1 MAATHAHAVAE
12 SAAQLRTPG
21 TNPWMPL
28 AYLSLYRLVLAV
40 LFAMLALMQF
50 TPRPLGTFHP
60 EVFTTASF
68 IYLVFAVFCALA
80 VQRRNPAFEQQLL
93 VSTGVDVIALCALMY
108 ASGGVQSG
116 LGMLVLVAVAGGSV
130 LSRRRIAF
138 LFASLASVAVLVQQI
153 VLAWDWWVPVSDY
166 THGGLL
172 GLGFFTTAALAHL
185 SAQRIRA
192 SESLVEQHAVD
203 LANLAELNEHIVQ
216 RMQSGVL
223 VIDRNGEIPLVN
235 HAASALL
242 ALPSEP
248 LPGGIA
254 ENLPAMAELLA
265 RWRRDSD
272 RSSYVMASPATGG
285 ELVVSFA
292 ALGARASAGVVVFLE
307 DAAAMN
313 QRAQQLKLASLG
325 RLTAGIAH
333 EVRNPLGA
341 ISHAGELLGEN
352 PALPRSERRLTEIIN
367 TNAKRVNEIIEN
379 VMQLSRRQAT
389 SPEHMEL
396 ADWVAE
402 FARDFA
408 AETGAQDALETRL
421 EPNSIV
427 VRFDPGQLRQ
437 VVWNLCENG
446 LRHGNDPARVEL
458 RAGLHA
464 DTRRPYLEVA
474 DNGSGID
481 VEHAQ
486 HIFEPFFTTHAE
498 GSGLGL
504 YIARELC
511 LSNQA
516 SLVLAPAE
524 EGACFRLNFADP
536 RRNTEPD
543 AAVR

>member
-1 MAATHAHAVAE
+1 MEHAVG
-12 SAAQLRTPG
+12 QGTGVRLRAPA

-28 AYLSLYRLVLAV
+28 AYLSLYRLVLAL

-68 IYLVFAVFCALA
+68 IYLAFAVLCALA
-80 VQRRNPAFEQQLL
+80 VQRRRPAFELQLL
-93 VSTGVDVIALCALMY
+93 ISTGVDVVALCVLMY

-138 LFASLASVAVLVQQI
+138 LFASLASLAVLIQQI

-192 SESLVEQHAVD
+192 SETLVQQHAVD
-203 LANLAELNEHIVQ
+203 LASLAELNEHIVQ

-223 VIDRNGEIPLVN
+223 VIDRHGDIPLIN
-235 HAASALL
+235 HAASTLL
-242 ALPSEP
+242 ALPGETP
-248 LPGGIA
+248 PGGIA
-254 ENLPAMAELLA
+254 ESLPAMAELLA

-272 RSSYVMASPATGG
+272 RSSYVMSSPATGG

-292 ALGARASAGVVVFLE
+292 ALGARANAGVVVFLE

-389 SPEHMEL
+389 SPERMEL
-396 ADWVAE
+396 SEWLAE
-402 FARDFA
+402 FVKDFS
-408 AETGAQDALETRL
+408 AETGAREVLDTALD
-421 EPNSIV
+421 PPSIG
-427 VRFDPGQLRQ
+427 VRCDPGQLRQ

-446 LRHGNDPARVEL
+446 LRHCRDPARVVL

-464 DTRRPYLEVA
+464 DTSRPYLEIA
-474 DNGSGID
+474 DNGPGISA
-481 VEHAQ
+481 EHAQ

-516 SLVLAPAE
+516 SLVFVPADD
-524 EGACFRLNFADP
+524 GACFRINFADP
-536 RRNTEPD
+536 RRNTD
-543 AAVR
+543 QTLL